1 MLLLVL
7 VLSLGSEDGELLKD
21 EFEFRPIVLDL
32 GLEIENVPITG
43 RNKIDSKGEEG
54 VRLGL
59 GNPKYELKPK

>member
-32 GLEIENVPITG
+32 GLEFENVPIASTYIKVG
-43 RNKIDSKGEEG
+43 LVNEE
-54 VRLGL
+54 
-59 GNPKYELKPK
+59 